1 MVSEKI
7 RVFINGFGRIGRCA
21 ARIIAQDERFVLAG
35 VNDLYDFTQMR
46 QLLQYDSVYGAF
58 PYEVSLSGN
67 KLFFDGHETALF
79 NVADP
84 AKLALEHLNIDV
96 VLECS
101 GYFLTQESCRPFLER
116 GAKNVVVSTPPQ
128 DGMPVYI
135 RGINDAEYAGEPIVS
150 ASSCSANAIV
160 PLLKIVDD
168 AWRVRSAMLSMYHS
182 YTSYQRLLDGSHYSS
197 DIRRARSG
205 TQNIIPLQSS
215 AAGATASFFP
225 HLDEKFYAKSIRVPL
240 AAVTFYDISARVHE
254 KAAQSDLPAL
264 FHETVTER
272 FGEILAVSETPKV
285 SSDYIADPH
294 SATVDLPLCS
304 VEEDLIRIAAWQDNE
319 YGYTSRLLDIAA
331 TVAK

>member
-1 MVSEKI
+1 MASKNI

-21 ARIIAQDERFVLAG
+21 ARIIAEDDRFVLAG
-35 VNDLYDFTQMR
+35 VNDLYDFVQMR

-58 PYEVSLSGN
+58 PHEVSLSGD
-67 KLFFDGHETALF
+67 KLFFDRQESVLF

-84 AKLALEHLNIDV
+84 AELALENLNIDV

-101 GYFLTQESCRPFLER
+101 GYFLTEESCRPFLER
-116 GAKNVVVSTPPQ
+116 GAKKVVISTPPQ

-135 RGINDAEYAGEPIVS
+135 RGVNDADYAGESIVS

-160 PLLKIVDD
+160 PLLKTVDD
-168 AWRVRSAMLSMYHS
+168 DWSVRSAMFSMYHS

-197 DIRRARSG
+197 DIRRARSA

-215 AAGATASFFP
+215 AARATVSFFP
-225 HLDEKFYAKSIRVPL
+225 HLHEKLYAKSIRVPL
-240 AAVTFYDISARVHE
+240 AAVTFYDISVHISKKVAE
-254 KAAQSDLPAL
+254 ADLAAL
-264 FHETVTER
+264 FHEAVAEK
-272 FGEILAVSETPKV
+272 FGETLAVSETPKV